1 MKKIIFLAAIAAAM
15 MVAMPAQAKEQ
26 KNVQE
31 VEVNDPCPL
40 EQYPSTAEVFRGH
53 GVGVDRNQQFSV
65 NKARTYAINDL
76 AAQLST
82 TIDAVMKM
90 SDESWDMGGNSEY
103 AGHALQEIQTVVKQ
117 STGFNI
123 VCRKTVSVMQNGMNM
138 MKTYMVVELNTNQ
151 VLKQSYDVLHDDPN
165 ISFEQ
170 SYEDFKKTF
179 EEQFK

>member
-1 MKKIIFLAAIAAAM
+1 MKKTIFLAAIAAAM
-15 MVAMPAQAKEQ
+15 MVGMPAQVSAQ
-26 KNVQE
+26 KNGQE

-40 EQYPSTAEVFRGH
+40 EQYPSTAEVIRGH

-65 NKARTYAINDL
+65 TKARTYAINDL

-90 SDESWDMGGNSEY
+90 SDESWDMGANSEY
-103 AGHALQEIQTVVKQ
+103 AGHALQEIQAVIKQ

-138 MKTYMVVELNTNQ
+138 MKTYMVVELKTDQ

-179 EEQFK
+179 EEQF

>member
-1 MKKIIFLAAIAAAM
+1 MKKIIFLAAMAAAM
-15 MVAMPAQAKEQ
+15 LTVSSA
-26 KNVQE
+26 NVQAQTNGQE
-31 VEVNDPCPL
+31 VAVNEPCPL
-40 EQYPSTAEVFRGH
+40 EQFPSTAEVLRGY

-65 NKARTYAINDL
+65 SKARTYAINEL

-90 SDESWDMGGNSEY
+90 SDESWDMGANSEY
-103 AGHALQEIQTVVKQ
+103 AGHALQEIQTAVKQ
-117 STGFNI
+117 TTGFTI

-138 MKTYMVVELNTNQ
+138 MKTYMVVELKTDQ

-179 EEQFK
+179 EEQF